1 MMVEQP
7 LLILEGYPESFV
19 GVTLTLTLTVYV
31 EEYRGFGAKTEENPT
46 PMLVLIIPWVNLG
59 QSALMIRWQ
68 SNILNILP
76 SGNKACRQHIIYI
89 SF

>member
-46 PMLVLIIPWVNLG
+46 PMLVLIIP
-59 QSALMIRWQ
+59 
-68 SNILNILP
+68 
-76 SGNKACRQHIIYI
+76 
-89 SF
+89 